1 MNALGADTEYWTQA
15 SNIVL
20 RAKDEAL
27 SATRV
32 RPQEPEEEPEAVQT
46 EVPEPR
52 IAEDR
57 RARLAAERAD
67 PTLRMRRKAIE
78 GPMAIG
84 LTEQQ
89 AEDSVQRA
97 TLQKKKT
104 LQKG

>member
-1 MNALGADTEYWTQA
+1 GIPVITHENTGFAELYPKTLADFLTKTPDDVDELAAKIRRCYASPEWTQA

-46 EVPEPR
+46 EGPEPQ

-57 RARLAAERAD
+57 RARLAARGGG
-67 PTLRMRRKAIE
+67 PTVR
-78 GPMAIG
+78 
-84 LTEQQ
+84 
-89 AEDSVQRA
+89 V
-97 TLQKKKT
+97 
-104 LQKG
+104 